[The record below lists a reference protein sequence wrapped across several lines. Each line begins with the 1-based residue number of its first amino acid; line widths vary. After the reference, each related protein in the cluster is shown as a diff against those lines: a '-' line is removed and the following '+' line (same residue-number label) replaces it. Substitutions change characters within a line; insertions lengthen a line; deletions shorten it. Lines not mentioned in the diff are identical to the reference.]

1 MTYRTPSLMLLLLVA
16 TLGAKGQEAA
26 PAKDPAAPATPAA
39 APAPDTSSVI
49 LASKPAPAPLP
60 ASDDADSNT
69 RSVSAKV
76 AADLALGMPKYDPP
90 KPTPVP
96 AADPQDLR
104 DIDKPKNEIKRLPK
118 YVVHE
123 SKPPIFTQNSMLTEA
138 GKIDLSLRNH
148 PGLLIGNL
156 FGLNSDFAKQMM
168 QDEER
173 LSAIDDLTDTARAMA
188 RGGDPAEAKYIL
200 QASQD
205 AYMQNAPLWTWNGP
219 GGNGGNSGGTSR

>member
-123 SKPPIFTQNSMLTEA
+123 AKPPIFRQSELLTDA
-138 GKIDLSLRNH
+138 GKIDLGFKNH
-148 PGLLIGNL
+148 PGLRIGNIW
-156 FGLNSDFAKQMM
+156 GLNEGLAKAMLE
-168 QDEER
+168 DEDR
-173 LSAIDDLTDTARAMA
+173 LSAKDDLTDTAHAMA
-188 RGGDPAEAKYIL
+188 RGGDPEESKYIL
-200 QASQD
+200 QATQD
-205 AYMQNAPLWTWNGP
+205 AYMQNSPLWTWNGP
-219 GGNGGNSGGTSR
+219 GGNGGNSGGMGR